1 MATRSV
7 GQGGWRFPRS
17 YTLLEAIE
25 VVVLELEHQ
34 FVGVSSEILEESA
47 RVASHVAEENAG
59 LPNFQ
64 LEVAF
69 LYWTLSKLNMHKLC
83 DHMMAPVPA
92 VTKQNWRVQLAS
104 SPQPRSSTAQNTGVA
119 LYLTTGASGLGL
131 V

>member
-69 LYWTLSKLNMHKLC
+69 LYWTLSKLNIHNC
-83 DHMMAPVPA
+83 AI
-92 VTKQNWRVQLAS
+92 T
-104 SPQPRSSTAQNTGVA
+104 
-119 LYLTTGASGLGL
+119 
-131 V
+131 